1 MKYQLFSPEIE
12 PCCAFCEHGR
22 TAPDG
27 KTVLCIKK
35 GVVLPGDRCR
45 KYREQAITLS
55 LPPMSAAIY
64 KCTRKFPSRRK
75 KSAEAAPKAPA
86 IRPERF

>member
-35 GVVLPGDRCR
+35 GGVLPGDRGR
-45 KYREQAITLS
+45 KYRYDPLRREPKPRPR
-55 LPPMSAAIY
+55 LPQYDQSDFEID
-64 KCTRKFPSRRK
+64 
-75 KSAEAAPKAPA
+75 
-86 IRPERF
+86 

>member
-35 GVVLPGDRCR
+35 GVVLP
-45 KYREQAITLS
+45 REPKPRPR
-55 LPPMSAAIY
+55 LPQYDQSDFEID
-64 KCTRKFPSRRK
+64 
-75 KSAEAAPKAPA
+75 
-86 IRPERF
+86 